1 MSSSNQKKPDS
12 GYLPLQI
19 KVDYWAPAR
28 IVFQQFLEAHPEL
41 GLIYSENT
49 YQNFT
54 RNHAKKLVAK
64 DVMRRSYVRAPYTA
78 DVRRFDEE
86 AYELISRQ
94 MSPESCYASA

>member
-1 MSSSNQKKPDS
+1 MSHSDQKYVKPE
-12 GYLPLQI
+12 YLPLQVR
-19 KVDYWAPAR
+19 VDYWAPAR
-28 IVFQQFLEAHPEL
+28 IVFEQFLESHPEL
-41 GLIYSENT
+41 GLSYSENT

-94 MSPESCYASA
+94 MNPEVQDDLI